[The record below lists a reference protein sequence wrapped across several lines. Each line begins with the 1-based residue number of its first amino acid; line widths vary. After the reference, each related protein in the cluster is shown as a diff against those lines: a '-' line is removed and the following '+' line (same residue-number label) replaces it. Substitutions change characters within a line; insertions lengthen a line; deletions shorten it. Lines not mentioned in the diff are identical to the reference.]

1 MSVLDK
7 NTKKHKNCWSWFWG
21 KCWWWVGDRWQQGN
35 SLTTVLLSITT
46 IPCNFSSKLSL
57 NYGVACLGSY
67 LVKSQIPCA
76 FGNVL
81 KSMCFWTCFVR
92 MVCPNWMR
100 GSPPMSKLKVE
111 TNTDV
116 KLSFLK
122 YESLNF
128 FRSEF
133 WKPDMRKESPTSVS
147 DVPEKV

>member
-7 NTKKHKNCWSWFWG
+7 NTKKHKTCWSWFWG
-21 KCWWWVGDRWQQGN
+21 KHWQWVGDWWQQGN
-35 SLTTVLLSITT
+35 SLKTVLHSITT
-46 IPCNFSSKLSL
+46 IPCNFSSKLLL
-57 NYGVACLGSY
+57 NYDVACLGSY
-67 LVKSQIPCA
+67 LVKSRIPCA

-92 MVCPNWMR
+92 TVCPNWMR
-100 GSPPMSKLKVE
+100 GSPPMSKLKFE

-122 YESLNF
+122 YNSLIF

-133 WKPDMRKESPTSVS
+133 ESQLRGK
-147 DVPEKV
+147 KVQLL